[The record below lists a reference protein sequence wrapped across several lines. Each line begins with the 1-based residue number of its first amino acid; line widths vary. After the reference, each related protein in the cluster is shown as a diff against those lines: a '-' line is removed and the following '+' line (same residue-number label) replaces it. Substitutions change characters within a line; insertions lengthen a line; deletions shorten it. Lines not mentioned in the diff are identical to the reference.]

1 MSEMTS
7 DRSRTEVTAEE
18 YSQNVIQ
25 NVRNNMIELTK
36 LSHEQKPTM
45 AHCLKLLTDVHS
57 SGMTARHVSYIE
69 RLMYN
74 IRSRGGV
81 LLSELIQLFKI
92 IEILVNQVGEHD
104 EYILSLQEIV
114 STLGGAML
122 KERASDEQRFIQV
135 AVDSVE
141 QIALLL
147 RIPDQNLR
155 KQIIQA
161 ILGFWETK
169 PVETDIRRLK
179 NPSSKARNYEFRQCS
194 KEFHQS
200 VIEKSK
206 IVETLVQS
214 MALVTKDSQIR
225 ISILKVLE
233 KLMKSSKA
241 NSSSFVSAKGPEYVV
256 LSVAEAEKTT
266 LPVVIDILWN
276 AMEYGPQEVV
286 VEQMSK
292 LNSVSSMH
300 GAFAKL
306 MKSSISVN
314 EKQLRND
321 LLVLFIQLAQ
331 SNASAPFVE
340 TRFLAD
346 IISFGC
352 SNERNLTNSPLDFEF
367 IQMLL
372 TCLVIISADGAA
384 LRLIRQSDVVPY
396 LLLPVQKLDEGEIYP
411 TRSLYQWSPA
421 QKEELQL
428 LSLSLLTTLAP
439 RLPDVFIQNNG
450 AHKLMAFLFWSFQ
463 TDFSGHGNSILGV
476 GGRGSA
482 RAQCRLTLR
491 CIRALC
497 CISGEIIGPYE
508 NSEEARSAIIASF
521 VEEGIIDLL
530 LLTLTNVNN
539 LNDGERG
546 EFVYIEDD
554 CIDLEMQEDMLVI
567 LSLIAE
573 NSETQK
579 ELMQKS
585 KLTQILIHYLSDLPG
600 KVVSGLRCEQLLLG
614 VLDCLFNAVY
624 GLDIA
629 EEKFLELEGAFLLID
644 LLEKVPH
651 QMHQVVLSCLV
662 ELSENPR
669 SLQHLLTW
677 RSSKVELGKTPI
689 TLPQV
694 LIQLW
699 KAEEERMGCFRGP
712 KGELGHAQY
721 PLAGWH
727 QIQEMKRMGDPSP
740 ALADISENVRAK
752 IYCLMTR
759 IGFNE
764 LPGIATEDY
773 VTLALIEKYYD
784 LKISEVWDEVI
795 SELAIE
801 KVELIDA
808 DKEAAETIKQ
818 AQLERAKAIQS
829 LQDQLKEAQNQ
840 QDRQEEQILF
850 EKIREKYRQAGK
862 ITEQWFD
869 FIERTSNYTKLEEA
883 KKEMAK
889 HVDQSRIRHKHH
901 KHTVHHKI
909 NLDLN
914 TTTFQ
919 GRNIFIESTPSAL
932 TRDSEADY

>member
-1 MSEMTS
+1 M
-7 DRSRTEVTAEE
+7 
-18 YSQNVIQ
+18 N
-25 NVRNNMIELTK
+25 
-36 LSHEQKPTM
+36 
-45 AHCLKLLTDVHS
+45 
-57 SGMTARHVSYIE
+57 
-69 RLMYN
+69 
-74 IRSRGGV
+74 
-81 LLSELIQLFKI
+81 
-92 IEILVNQVGEHD
+92 
-104 EYILSLQEIV
+104 
-114 STLGGAML
+114 
-122 KERASDEQRFIQV
+122 
-135 AVDSVE
+135 
-141 QIALLL
+141 
-147 RIPDQNLR
+147 
-155 KQIIQA
+155 
-161 ILGFWETK
+161 
-169 PVETDIRRLK
+169 
-179 NPSSKARNYEFRQCS
+179 
-194 KEFHQS
+194 
-200 VIEKSK
+200 
-206 IVETLVQS
+206 
-214 MALVTKDSQIR
+214 
-225 ISILKVLE
+225 
-233 KLMKSSKA
+233 
-241 NSSSFVSAKGPEYVV
+241 
-256 LSVAEAEKTT
+256 
-266 LPVVIDILWN
+266 
-276 AMEYGPQEVV
+276 
-286 VEQMSK
+286 
-292 LNSVSSMH
+292 
-300 GAFAKL
+300 
-306 MKSSISVN
+306 
-314 EKQLRND
+314 

-346 IISFGC
+346 IISFGY

-629 EEKFLELEGAFLLID
+629 EEKFLQLEGAFLLID
-644 LLEKVPH
+644 LLQKVPH
-651 QMHQVVLSCLV
+651 QMHQVVMSCLV
-662 ELSENPR
+662 ELSENPL
-669 SLQHLLTW
+669 SMQHFLTW
-677 RSSKVELGKTPI
+677 RSSKVKPGHQPI
-689 TLPQV
+689 TLPQL

-699 KAEEERMGCFRGP
+699 KEEEIRMGCFRG
-712 KGELGHAQY
+712 KGGELKNTEF
-721 PLAGWH
+721 PLAGWR
-727 QIQEMKRMGDPSP
+727 QIQDMKRLAEPSP
-740 ALADISENVRAK
+740 ALSDIGENVRAK

-759 IGFNE
+759 IGFND
-764 LPGIATEDY
+764 LPGIVTEDY
-773 VTLALIEKYYD
+773 ITLALIEKYFD

-795 SELAIE
+795 TELEAE
-801 KVELIDA
+801 NVQLIDA
-808 DKEAAETIKQ
+808 DNEAAETIRQ
-818 AQLERAKAIQS
+818 AQMERAKAIQN
-829 LQDQLKEAQNQ
+829 LQGQLKEAKIQ
-840 QDRQEEQILF
+840 QDKQSEQLLF
-850 EKIREKYRQAGK
+850 QNIREKYRQSGR
-862 ITEQWFD
+862 ITERWFD
-869 FIERTSNYTKLEEA
+869 YIERTSNYSKLELA
-883 KKEMAK
+883 K
-889 HVDQSRIRHKHH
+889 
-901 KHTVHHKI
+901 
-909 NLDLN
+909 
-914 TTTFQ
+914 
-919 GRNIFIESTPSAL
+919 
-932 TRDSEADY
+932 SE